1 MAISLS
7 SADSTALVDM
17 RPSGRPAAGAF
28 VYVGRPITFTRH
40 AHDLHQL
47 EYVVAGMLEVET
59 DAGTYLMSDRQ
70 AAWIPAGLGHVSTID
85 TEVRSVSIFL
95 HPTLMHPV
103 RPAAGIVA
111 VSPLLRQMILYACRW
126 PIDRESSDALA
137 DAYFHCFAELLTE
150 LLETRS
156 PFSLPTTAHPQLGA
170 ALRHTRNALSD
181 ITIEEAAR
189 QAGMSPR
196 SLRRLCSRELGMTW
210 RDYTRQARL
219 MRAAALLADP
229 ELSVLQ
235 VATRVGF
242 DSASSFTRAFRG
254 AWGRPPSAYRRHGSE
269 FPCGSTLN
277 AAAETPVAPDTST

>member
-1 MAISLS
+1 MTFSARTDTSLS

-17 RPSGRPAAGAF
+17 RQGGRPTAGAF
-28 VYVGRPITFTRH
+28 VYQGQPITFARH

-59 DAGTYLMSDRQ
+59 DAGTYLMSERQ

-85 TEVRSVSIFL
+85 TQVRSVSIFL
-95 HPTLMHPV
+95 HPMLMHPV
-103 RPAAGIVA
+103 RPAAGILP
-111 VSPLLRQMILYACRW
+111 VSPLIRQMILYACRW
-126 PIDRESSDALA
+126 PIDRGSSDAIA
-137 DAYFHCFAELLTE
+137 DAYFHCFAELLAE
-150 LLETRS
+150 LLEKQS
-156 PFSLPTTAHPQLGA
+156 PFSLPTTTHPQLVSI
-170 ALRHTRNALSD
+170 LKHTRNALSD
-181 ITIEEAAR
+181 ITIEDAAQ

-242 DSASSFTRAFRG
+242 DSASSFTRAFRD
-254 AWGRPPSAYRRHGSE
+254 AWGQPPSAYRRHGSE
-269 FPCGSTLN
+269 LPS
-277 AAAETPVAPDTST
+277 